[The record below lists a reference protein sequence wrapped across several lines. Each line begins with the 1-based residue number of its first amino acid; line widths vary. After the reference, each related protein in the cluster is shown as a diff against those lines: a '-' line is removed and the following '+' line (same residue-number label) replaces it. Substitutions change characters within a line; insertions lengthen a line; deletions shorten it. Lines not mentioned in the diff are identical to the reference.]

1 MMREWNHNELLAF
14 LTAKATGIVYIYTPL
29 CGTCQ
34 VASKMM
40 RVVAEMSDLDMGMMN
55 LNFYPDLAINMAVE
69 SVPCLLLIKDGSIV
83 DKIYAFHSVPFLLD
97 RINELNHTVDKDT
110 ASTI

>member
-1 MMREWNHNELLAF
+1 MREWNHDELLAF

-55 LNFYPDLAINMAVE
+55 LNFYPELAVNMAVE
-69 SVPCLLLIKDGSIV
+69 SVPCLLLIKEGIVV
-83 DKIYAFHSVPFLLD
+83 DKIYAFHSVPFLLEK
-97 RINELNHTVDKDT
+97 INELKLTVDIDP